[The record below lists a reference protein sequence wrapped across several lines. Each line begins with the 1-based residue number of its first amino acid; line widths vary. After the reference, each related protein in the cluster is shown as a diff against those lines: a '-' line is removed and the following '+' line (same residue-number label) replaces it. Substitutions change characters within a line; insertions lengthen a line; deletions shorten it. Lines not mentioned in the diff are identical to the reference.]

1 MSRRTFTKRD
11 EIILYIV
18 INLLIA
24 SILALVISKRSDAA
38 RNIILL
44 IMFIPS
50 ITAIIFQKFDNISIK
65 QFLIQSVKNT
75 NLKSI
80 IFAVI
85 YPLLL
90 ILACAAISL
99 ATGLG
104 TLNIDKMLNVNRLI
118 NFAANTVLTI
128 LPAIGEEYGWRGYL
142 LPKLIKVQGKVKAT
156 ISLIIVWVLYHI
168 PVIYV
173 IARMGV
179 GNPEV
184 SLLVQAS
191 SLFVLAFSFSYCY
204 FISESIIS
212 VTIMHAFWNSINTWI
227 LGDIFSYKTA
237 MIEGNIFFINGEG
250 LIGLVFGVIP
260 MIILIKKLNNHK
272 TGLIKISTVSP

>member
-1 MSRRTFTKRD
+1 MNGETFNKRN
-11 EIILYIV
+11 EIVLYII

-24 SILALVISKRSDAA
+24 LVLALVILKSSDAA

-50 ITAIIFQKFDNISIK
+50 ITAIIFQKINRISIK
-65 QFLIQSVKNT
+65 QYLVQSVKGT

-80 IFAVI
+80 IFAI
-85 YPLLL
+85 MYPLLF
-90 ILACAAISL
+90 ILACAAIAL

-104 TLNIDKMLNVNRLI
+104 KPNIDKILSVNRFI
-118 NFAANTVLTI
+118 NFAVNSVLTI

-142 LPKLIKVQGKVKAT
+142 LPKLIGIQGKVKAT
-156 ISLIIVWVLYHI
+156 ISLSIVWVLYHI
-168 PVIYV
+168 PVIYI
-173 IARMGV
+173 IARMGA
-179 GNPEV
+179 GSPAI

-204 FISESIIS
+204 YISKSIIS
-212 VTIMHAFWNSINTWI
+212 VIIMHAFWNSVNTWV

-250 LIGLVFGVIP
+250 LIGFVLGVIP
-260 MIILIKKLNNHK
+260 MIIIIKKLYK
-272 TGLIKISTVSP
+272 TH